1 MKRPHT
7 AKPRKANM
15 TAAGKPQKRYNN
27 YMSGGKI
34 GLMGAPVSSTPN
46 NKRVMQGLGPGLH
59 SSSIHSNIIVP

>member
-1 MKRPHT
+1 
-7 AKPRKANM
+7 M